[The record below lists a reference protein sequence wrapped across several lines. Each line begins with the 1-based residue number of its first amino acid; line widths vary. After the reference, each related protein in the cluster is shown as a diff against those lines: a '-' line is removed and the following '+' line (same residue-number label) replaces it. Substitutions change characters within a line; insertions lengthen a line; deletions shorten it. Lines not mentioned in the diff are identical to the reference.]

1 MKRLVASTVVESPRE
16 RVWKLYS
23 DVPGTVDWLP
33 FVEEVL
39 YVSGPAGLG
48 QVYRERTRFMGVSDV
63 STWRV
68 VEWDAPRR
76 QIHRSRG
83 KLMETDLVVELESA
97 GERTRVRQEAVLRSS
112 MPGMLGR
119 LHEALYGV
127 VARSGLKQAVVAA
140 KVRMEHGDIPGLS
153 RRPGGGGGLGV

>member
-1 MKRLVASTVVESPRE
+1 MKRLVASTIVESSPE
-16 RVWKLYS
+16 RVWALYA

-63 STWRV
+63 STWRI

-83 KLMETDLVVELESA
+83 KLMETDLVVELEGA
-97 GERTRVRQEAVLRSS
+97 GERTRVQQEAVLRSS

-119 LHEALYGV
+119 LHEALYGL
-127 VARSGLKQAVVAA
+127 VAGSGLKQAVVAA
-140 KVRMEHGDIPGLS
+140 KYRMEHGDA
-153 RRPGGGGGLGV
+153 

>member
-1 MKRLVASTVVESPRE
+1 MKRLVASTLVESSRE
-16 RVWKLYS
+16 RVWELYA

-33 FVEEVL
+33 FVEQVL

-63 STWRV
+63 STWRI

-83 KLMETDLVVELESA
+83 KLMETDLVVELEDV
-97 GERTRVRQEAVLRSS
+97 GERTRVQQEAVLRSS
-112 MPGMLGR
+112 MPGLLGQ
-119 LHEALYGV
+119 LHEALYGL
-127 VARSGLKQAVVAA
+127 VAGSGLKQAVVAA
-140 KVRMEHGDIPGLS
+140 KYRMARG
-153 RRPGGGGGLGV
+153 

>member
-1 MKRLVASTVVESPRE
+1 MKRLVASTIVRSSRE
-16 RVWKLYS
+16 RVWALYA

-39 YVSGPAGLG
+39 YVIGPAGLG
-48 QVYRERTRFMGVSDV
+48 QVYRERTRFMGVSDL
-63 STWRV
+63 STWQI

-83 KLMETDLVVELESA
+83 KLMETDLVIELEGA
-97 GERTRVRQEAVLRSS
+97 GERTRVQQEAVLRSS

-119 LHEALYGV
+119 LHEALYGL
-127 VARSGLKQAVVAA
+127 VAGSGLKQAVVAA
-140 KVRMEHGDIPGLS
+140 KYRLERGDA
-153 RRPGGGGGLGV
+153 

>member
-1 MKRLVASTVVESPRE
+1 MKRLVASTIVEGSPQ
-16 RVWKLYS
+16 RVWELYA

-39 YVSGPAGLG
+39 CVRGPAGLG
-48 QVYRERTRFMGVSDV
+48 QVYRERTRFLGISDV

-83 KLMETDLVVELESA
+83 KLMETDLVVELAGA
-97 GERTRVRQEAVLRSS
+97 GERTLVQQEAVLRSS
-112 MPGMLGR
+112 MPGMLGV
-119 LHEALYGV
+119 LHEALYGL
-127 VARSGLKQAVVAA
+127 VAGSGLKQAVLAA
-140 KVRMEHGDIPGLS
+140 KYRMERVPDAGS
-153 RRPGGGGGLGV
+153 AT

>member
-1 MKRLVASTVVESPRE
+1 MKRLLASTIVASSRD
-16 RVWKLYS
+16 RVWELYA
-23 DVPGTVDWLP
+23 DVPGTVEWLP

-68 VEWDAPRR
+68 VEWDVPRR

-83 KLMETDLVVELESA
+83 RLMETDLVVELESA
-97 GERTRVRQEAVLRSS
+97 GERTRVRQGAVLRSS

-119 LHEALYGV
+119 LHEAVYGL
-127 VARSGLKQAVVAA
+127 VAGSGLRQAVVAA
-140 KVRMEHGDIPGLS
+140 KYRME
-153 RRPGGGGGLGV
+153 GGGA

>member
-1 MKRLVASTVVESPRE
+1 MKRLVASTLVDSSRE
-16 RVWKLYS
+16 RVWELYA

-39 YVSGPAGLG
+39 SVSGPSGLG

-63 STWRV
+63 STWRI
-68 VEWDAPRR
+68 VEWDPPRR

-83 KLMETDLVVELESA
+83 KLMETDLAVELECA
-97 GERTRVRQEAVLRSS
+97 RERTRVQQEVVLRSS

-119 LHEALYGV
+119 LHEALYGL
-127 VARSGLKQAVVAA
+127 VAGSGLKQAVVAA
-140 KVRMEHGDIPGLS
+140 KYRVERGDA
-153 RRPGGGGGLGV
+153 